1 MARPQRNTQPE
12 LIDAIADVFR
22 SEGYEGA
29 SLTKLSAATG
39 LRRASLYHRFE
50 GGKEQMAEEA
60 LAVTLKQMD
69 EQVLAKLRG
78 LGTPKEKLDAA
89 GKALLTFYDGGS
101 ESCLINLFGTPN
113 DLPDGLT
120 RGVQALVSALITA
133 IAQVLEDAGVS
144 EDEARTRSLRAVAL
158 LQGALVLSSAFG
170 DAAPFRAMMTSWA
183 EELLPAPTR
192 PERPLAPEPQ
202 QTEAVPQVETP
213 APKHDVRAAVAA
225 HLKGLKRP

>member
-78 LGTPKEKLDAA
+78 LGTPGEKLDAA
-89 GKALLTFYDGGS
+89 SKALLTFYDGGS
-101 ESCLINLFGTPN
+101 ESCLINLFGTPQ
-113 DLPDGLT
+113 DLPSSLT

-133 IAQVLEDAGVS
+133 IANVLEDAGVS

-158 LQGALVLSSAFG
+158 LQGGLVLASAFG
-170 DAAPFRAMMTSWA
+170 DAAPFRAMMASWA
-183 EELLPAPTR
+183 DELLPVPTR
-192 PERPLAPEPQ
+192 PERELAPEPQ
-202 QTEAVPQVETP
+202 EPGPVPQPAVVTP
-213 APKHDVRAAVAA
+213 ARDVRAAVAA
-225 HLKGLKRP
+225 HLKGRKRP